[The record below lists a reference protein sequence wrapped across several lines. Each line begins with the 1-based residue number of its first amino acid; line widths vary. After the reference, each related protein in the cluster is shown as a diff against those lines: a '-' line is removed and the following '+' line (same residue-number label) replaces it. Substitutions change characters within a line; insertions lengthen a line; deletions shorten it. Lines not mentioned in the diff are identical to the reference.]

1 MFKIN
6 SFSLV
11 FTPLKRVLVICAFSF
26 LAAISAISMHTF
38 AQSVLQGYSSDEKLQ
53 RGMLVAGKE
62 GDETK
67 VVALTDKTADK
78 FKGVVVEQNDSP
90 VTISSDD
97 RKIFVATS
105 GPYEVLVNNENGKIK
120 RGDYVSI
127 SSASGIAAK
136 ATDFQP
142 YVIGVAASDFEGGG
156 DSIGTSKTSSGK
168 NVQFGRIKVDVQFGR
183 NPSVKVPE
191 KDRIPDA
198 LQKLAQQVADKPVSS
213 IRIYLGLA
221 IFVGTAIIA
230 GTMLYSGTRSSIIS
244 IGRNPLSKASI
255 YRGLIQ
261 VVLLS
266 LIVFITGLFGVYLL
280 LKV

>member
-1 MFKIN
+1 MAFAALCFLILV
-6 SFSLV
+6 SAGSL
-11 FTPLKRVLVICAFSF
+11 S
-26 LAAISAISMHTF
+26 

-97 RKIFVATS
+97 RKIFVATT
-105 GPYEVLVNNENGKIK
+105 GPYDVLVSNENGTIK
-120 RGDYVSI
+120 RGDYISI
-127 SSASGIAAK
+127 STASGIASR
-136 ATDFQP
+136 ATEFQP
-142 YVIGVAASDFEGGG
+142 YVIGVAASNFEGGG
-156 DSIGTSKTSSGK
+156 DSIGTTKTSSGK
-168 NVQFGRIKVDVQFGR
+168 DVQFGRIKVDVAFGR
-183 NPSVKVPE
+183 NPALKIPE
-191 KDRIPDA
+191 KDRVPDA
-198 LQKLAQQVADKPVSS
+198 LQKLSQSIADKPVSS

-221 IFVGTAIIA
+221 VFVGTAIIA

-280 LKV
+280 LKL

>member
-1 MFKIN
+1 MLA
-6 SFSLV
+6 LV
-11 FTPLKRVLVICAFSF
+11 STAQ
-26 LAAISAISMHTF
+26 TG

-67 VVALTDKTADK
+67 VVALTDKIADK

-105 GPYEVLVNNENGKIK
+105 GPYEVLVSNENGKIK
-120 RGDYVSI
+120 RGDYISI
-127 SSASGIAAK
+127 SSASGIGTR
-136 ATDFQP
+136 ATEFQP
-142 YVIGVAASDFEGGG
+142 YVIGVAAGDFEGGG
-156 DSIGTSKTSSGK
+156 DSIGTTKTQSGQ
-168 NVQFGRIKVDVQFGR
+168 NVQIGRVKIDVAFGR
-183 NPSVKVPE
+183 NPALKIPE
-191 KDRIPDA
+191 KDRVPDS
-198 LQKLAQQVADKPVSS
+198 LQKLAKNVADKPVSA
-213 IRIYLGLA
+213 IKIYLGLA
-221 IFVGTAIIA
+221 VFIGTAIIA

-280 LKV
+280 LKL